1 MKIEG
6 LTDFQ
11 NDLLSVE
18 KNAEKVF
25 KKAMQTSG
33 NKLTRLVRKKGKSL
47 VTKQDGLYHKSFKR
61 GKVFIDP
68 EGDITVRALNTAPHA
83 HLLEYGHRKVVNPP
97 KEGENYVTNLGGIGF
112 KTLHRVIEGKG
123 IGKEVGFVHG
133 VRVMEKGMKEFEQKR
148 EDVQEISKALDKLL
162 SDNKL

>member
-18 KNAEKVF
+18 RNAEKAF
-25 KKAMQTSG
+25 KEAMRVSG
-33 NKLTRLVRKKGKSL
+33 NKATRLVRKKGKSL
-47 VTKQDGLYHKSFKR
+47 VKKDTGNYHKSFKR

-68 EGDITVRALNTAPHA
+68 EGDITARVLNTSPHG
-83 HLLEYGHRKVVNPP
+83 HLIEDGHRQVVD
-97 KEGENYVTNLGGIGF
+97 GQ
-112 KTLHRVIEGKG
+112 
-123 IGKEVGFVHG
+123 EVGFVRG
-133 VRVMEKGMKEFEQKR
+133 KKVVEKGMKEFEQKR

>member
-18 KNAEKVF
+18 KNAEKAF
-25 KKAMQTSG
+25 KEAMRVSG
-33 NKLTRLVRKKGKSL
+33 NKATRLVRKKGKAL
-47 VTKQDGLYHKSFKR
+47 VKKDTGNYHKSFKR
-61 GKVFIDP
+61 GKVFKDP
-68 EGDITVRALNTAPHA
+68 AGDITVRVLNTSPHG
-83 HLLEYGHRKVVNPP
+83 HLIEDGHRQIVN
-97 KEGENYVTNLGGIGF
+97 
-112 KTLHRVIEGKG
+112 
-123 IGKEVGFVHG
+123 GKEVGFVRG
-133 VRVMEKGMKEFEQKR
+133 KKVIEKGMKEFEQKR

>member
-18 KNAEKVF
+18 KNAQKVF
-25 KKAMQTSG
+25 KDAMRVSG
-33 NKLTRLVRKKGKSL
+33 NKATRLVRKKGKEL
-47 VTKQDGLYHKSFKR
+47 VKKKTGNYHKAFKR

-68 EGDITVRALNTAPHA
+68 DGDITVRVLNTSPHG
-83 HLLEYGHRKVVNPP
+83 HLIEDGHIVKNRKDGP
-97 KEGENYVTNLGGIGF
+97 ELGF
-112 KTLHRVIEGKG
+112 ARGK
-123 IGKEVGFVHG
+123 K
-133 VRVMEKGMKEFEQKR
+133 VMEKGMKEFEQKR

-162 SDNKL
+162 SQNKL